1 MKFRFETILKMRKS
15 RENLAKKDLAL
26 VNAHLLKQQDRLQ
39 FLEETEEKSKREL
52 DARSRREIDVNQMV
66 LYDQFF
72 GGVRAQEKFQ
82 TKIIAEVSVQLE
94 KKRALLAEAM
104 RRRRTMEIL
113 KERETQA
120 YEKLQMKR
128 ETELLDEAG
137 TAQWRMKSL

>member
-39 FLEETEEKSKREL
+39 FLEETEEKSEREL
-52 DARSRREIDVNQMV
+52 DARARREIDVNQMV

-120 YEKLQMKR
+120 YEKLLMKR

>member
-15 RENLAKKDLAL
+15 RENLAKKDLAV
-26 VNAHLLKQQDRLQ
+26 VNAHLLKQRDRLQ
-39 FLEETEEKSKREL
+39 FLEETEAKSEREL
-52 DARSRREIDVNQMV
+52 DARARREIDINQMV

-72 GGVRAQEKFQ
+72 GGIRSQEKFQ
-82 TKIIAEVSVQLE
+82 AKIISEVSVQLE

-113 KERETQA
+113 KEREMQA

>member
-15 RENLAKKDLAL
+15 RENLAKKDLAV

-39 FLEETEEKSKREL
+39 FLEETEAKSEREL
-52 DARSRREIDVNQMV
+52 DARARREIDINQMV

-72 GGVRAQEKFQ
+72 GGIRSQEKFQ
-82 TKIIAEVSVQLE
+82 AKIISEVSVQLE

-113 KERETQA
+113 KEREMQA